1 MNAIIVNKMTK
12 ICDNLPYQLR
22 VKILA
27 GIVHRSTI
35 KSMSSN
41 SSKTDPFS
49 LKFGKYPFPHAEV
62 SAIKQFLNLYD
73 SSILSECTLYVIR
86 RKLSG
91 PSGVSIY
98 GNARPCNGCMS
109 AIRQYNI
116 RSIIYSTDA
125 GSFTKESQ
133 YFFNDYK

>member
-1 MNAIIVNKMTK
+1 MTLT
-12 ICDNLPYQLR
+12 CDNLPYQLR

-27 GIVHRSTI
+27 GIVHRRTI

-41 SSKTDPFS
+41 SLKTDPFS
-49 LKFGKYPFPHAEV
+49 LKFGKYPFLHAET

-73 SSILSECTLYVIR
+73 SSILAECTLYVIR

-91 PSGVSIY
+91 PGGISIY

-109 AIRQYNI
+109 AIRHYNI
-116 RSIIYSTDA
+116 RSVIYSTDA
-125 GSFTKESQ
+125 GSFTKESH
-133 YFFNDYK
+133 YFFNDYKRGG